1 MLTNLIV
8 SYVNAASAPKRKA
21 ATSSRGR
28 GFVRKLRHPLSG
40 AIYEEG
46 DGGTV
51 RVTKG
56 DLSGLFSR
64 NGQWL
69 SGDLRSADPEMCRWV
84 TSGAN
89 PSPRLRSSRRFT
101 ALTSKLAER
110 S

>member
-1 MLTNLIV
+1 LCAHKHNDDK
-8 SYVNAASAPKRKA
+8 AQRRQDRKI
-21 ATSSRGR
+21 G

-46 DGGTV
+46 DAGTV
-51 RVTKG
+51 KVTKG
-56 DLSGLFSR
+56 DLYGVFGR

-69 SGDLRSADPEMCRWV
+69 GGDLRTADPEMCRWV